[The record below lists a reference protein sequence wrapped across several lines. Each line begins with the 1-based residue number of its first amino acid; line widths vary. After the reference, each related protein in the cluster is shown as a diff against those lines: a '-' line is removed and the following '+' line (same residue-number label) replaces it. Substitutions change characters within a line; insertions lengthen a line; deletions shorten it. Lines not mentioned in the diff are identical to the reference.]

1 MLRLID
7 ELSVMIFLEI
17 WIKKIMI
24 LIKSRRNIKVIT
36 LGYTSVENDDN
47 EVGSGTILFQT
58 AVF

>member
-1 MLRLID
+1 
-7 ELSVMIFLEI
+7 
-17 WIKKIMI
+17 MI

-36 LGYTSVENDDN
+36 LGYTYVENDDN

>member
-17 WIKKIMI
+17 WIRKIMI

-36 LGYTSVENDDN
+36 LGYTYVENDDN